1 MAADAF
7 LRAWGAVT
15 HDVASL
21 VDTALD
27 VEPPGGVDDAWAAW
41 LSRCGVPALDD
52 DTRYGTLKANGQV
65 KGAPLDE
72 VRACL
77 EALAKEATLRLAPL
91 RASLTPAQAALV
103 DASLHD
109 FAATAFAQYR
119 TKATEKKKRMF
130 GHAKQ
135 LAAQHRYDG
144 HAAAHGYVLGCGAC
158 GAPRLSDTLTCAFCG
173 ADLG

>member
-1 MAADAF
+1 MSADAF
-7 LRAWGAVT
+7 LRAWGAIT
-15 HDVASL
+15 HDVTSL
-21 VDTALD
+21 VDAALD

-41 LSRCGVPALDD
+41 LARCGVTPLDD

-91 RASLTPAQAALV
+91 RSTLTPPQAALV
-103 DASLHD
+103 DAALLEL
-109 FAATAFAQYR
+109 AATAFSQAR
-119 TKATEKKKRMF
+119 AKATERKKRMF
-130 GHAKQ
+130 AHAKQ
-135 LAAQHRYDG
+135 LAEQHRYDE
-144 HAAAHGYVLGCGAC
+144 HATAKGYVLGCGTC
-158 GAPRLSDTLTCAFCG
+158 GAPRLGETLSCAFCG

>member
-1 MAADAF
+1 MSADAF

-21 VDTALD
+21 VDAALD

-41 LSRCGVPALDD
+41 LSRCGVTPMDD
-52 DTRYGTLKANGQV
+52 DTRYGSLKANGQV

-77 EALAKEATLRLAPL
+77 EALAKEATLKLAPL
-91 RASLTPAQAALV
+91 RTTLTPPQAALV
-103 DASLHD
+103 DAALHE
-109 FAATAFAQYR
+109 FAGTAFAQFR
-119 TKATEKKKRMF
+119 AKATERKKKMF

-144 HAAAHGYVLGCGAC
+144 YSLAHGYVLGCGAC
-158 GAPRLSDTLTCAFCG
+158 GAPRLGDTLYCAFCG